1 MRFKV
6 QGQSMYPFLKP
17 LEEVEL
23 IYVPHNKVKTGDVV
37 AYFDSMA
44 KVMTVHRVVRKS
56 QRHLI
61 VKGDNNWKIDDN
73 FICSPDVWIVD
84 KIYKD
89 RERVVSVHT
98 FYGRLVNIMCL
109 FLSVLRINY
118 LLFGRKISYDI
129 KIGGRVVTDKVYM
142 KFKKYI
148 DVNNKKDI

>member
-6 QGQSMYPFLKP
+6 QGQSMYPFIKP

-37 AYFDSMA
+37 AYFDGMA
-44 KVMTVHRVVRKS
+44 KVMTIHRVVRKS
-56 QRHLI
+56 PRRLI

-89 RERVVSVHT
+89 RERVVSLHT